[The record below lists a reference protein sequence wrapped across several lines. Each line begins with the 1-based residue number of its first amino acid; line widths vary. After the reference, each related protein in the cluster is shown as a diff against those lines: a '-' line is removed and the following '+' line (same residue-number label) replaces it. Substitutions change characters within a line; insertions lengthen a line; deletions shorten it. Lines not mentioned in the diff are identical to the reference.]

1 MVDANEI
8 TKALHLWFAPGD
20 VFEVRVLDAV
30 TREYRREHVESGYFD
45 FEHIQAVPEALNAL
59 MSYRGVYVTVNPVN
73 PDLLARAVNRI
84 RPAGKNPTTTDA
96 DVICR
101 RWLLIDCDAERP
113 SGVSSSDK
121 EHEAAVAKAEEVR
134 AGLATLGWSEPL
146 MMDSGNGAQLM
157 YRIDLPTQ
165 DDSLVQK
172 CVASIA
178 AASSAEVKIDL
189 TVHNAARIWRL
200 PGTMNCK
207 GDSIPSRPHRMAH
220 ILHAP
225 DKLEIITQEQL
236 QSIVISD
243 ENYSGN
249 DGSSD
254 GYIPSDFNIDQWISD
269 HCPELG
275 QAQPWKGGRRW
286 IFPVC
291 PFNDAHNNKSAVLIE
306 QPSGAIAFKCH
317 HNGCVGNDWQKLR
330 ELKEPG
336 CYDRPQQDTSGVD
349 LSGLLSPQ
357 SKPVDEVT
365 EKKEESLFPN
375 PGPLPDK
382 LLSIPGFIDD
392 VVNLSMATAPYPNRV
407 LSFTGAL
414 AFLAFLV
421 GRKVQDRRDNRSN
434 VYLISLADSGTG
446 KDHPRKV
453 NFNIGFHI
461 GVTGSIGDAFSS
473 GEGLEDALF
482 MHPSMLFQADEFDC
496 IFNTMKYSKDA
507 RGESINEKLLKFY
520 GAANTIYPMRKKA
533 IAKKK
538 DGSAEECSHI
548 INPNLVVLGTAIP
561 KYFYESLSKRVLEN
575 GLVARCIIIEAGK
588 RGEAGNASPITPSDS
603 ILRAA
608 KYWAEYSLQGNLSSE
623 YPRPLI
629 ISESP
634 EASAMLKE
642 VQTECDKRYS
652 FFESK
657 QESGAMALWA
667 RAFEKVCKLAMLHGI
682 STSIYSPQITKDS
695 VKWAWKFVDHLTRR
709 MLFMAHSYIYENVF
723 EEKCRKVIR
732 ALDDAG
738 GSMGHS
744 ALLRKSHESNDVFK
758 KVIETLYEAGNIE
771 IDIDRGK
778 TKPSKIYRLVL
789 R

>member
-30 TREYRREHVESGYFD
+30 TRDYRREHVESGYFD

-134 AGLATLGWSEPL
+134 AGLASLGWAEPL

-157 YRIDLPTQ
+157 YRIELPTQ
-165 DDSLVQK
+165 DDALVQK

-317 HNGCVGNDWQKLR
+317 HNGCVGNDWKN
-330 ELKEPG
+330 PA
-336 CYDRPQQDTSGVD
+336 
-349 LSGLLSPQ
+349 
-357 SKPVDEVT
+357 VT
-365 EKKEESLFPN
+365 
-375 PGPLPDK
+375 
-382 LLSIPGFIDD
+382 
-392 VVNLSMATAPYPNRV
+392 TAPCKIHP
-407 LSFTGAL
+407 AL
-414 AFLAFLV
+414 IFPDCFH
-421 GRKVQDRRDNRSN
+421 RKVSPWTKLWRKRKSLCFPIRDRFPINCCRYPASLMMWSTFPWLLHHIPIKYCLLPGHWRS
-434 VYLISLADSGTG
+434 SLS
-446 KDHPRKV
+446 
-453 NFNIGFHI
+453 
-461 GVTGSIGDAFSS
+461 
-473 GEGLEDALF
+473 LL
-482 MHPSMLFQADEFDC
+482 
-496 IFNTMKYSKDA
+496 DA
-507 RGESINEKLLKFY
+507 RFRIAG
-520 GAANTIYPMRKKA
+520 TIAVM
-533 IAKKK
+533 
-538 DGSAEECSHI
+538 
-548 INPNLVVLGTAIP
+548 
-561 KYFYESLSKRVLEN
+561 
-575 GLVARCIIIEAGK
+575 CI
-588 RGEAGNASPITPSDS
+588 
-603 ILRAA
+603 
-608 KYWAEYSLQGNLSSE
+608 
-623 YPRPLI
+623 
-629 ISESP
+629 
-634 EASAMLKE
+634 
-642 VQTECDKRYS
+642 
-652 FFESK
+652 
-657 QESGAMALWA
+657 
-667 RAFEKVCKLAMLHGI
+667 
-682 STSIYSPQITKDS
+682 
-695 VKWAWKFVDHLTRR
+695 
-709 MLFMAHSYIYENVF
+709 
-723 EEKCRKVIR
+723 
-732 ALDDAG
+732 
-738 GSMGHS
+738 
-744 ALLRKSHESNDVFK
+744 
-758 KVIETLYEAGNIE
+758 
-771 IDIDRGK
+771 
-778 TKPSKIYRLVL
+778 
-789 R
+789 